1 MKPHL
6 TTANAEPRTH
16 GPGLL
21 CVAHSCEDQ
30 SMTFDLGAVLSAFIT
45 AGLAAAATL
54 ATAMS
59 PSSRRVSRL
68 ERLVAARERVDEPV
82 TAQRL
87 DYAIK
92 SLSYQI
98 AEDAAHLGNRA
109 GSRILGFSVL
119 TMAAGVFQL
128 VYLAITGQDDW
139 TWAGWMGLVLFGLGW
154 VAVLIS
160 LTAVPEITEKRV
172 KKDLSPPPPAPPAG

>member
-1 MKPHL
+1 M
-6 TTANAEPRTH
+6 N
-16 GPGLL
+16 
-21 CVAHSCEDQ
+21 
-30 SMTFDLGAVLSAFIT
+30 FDLGAVLSAFIT

-68 ERLVAARERVDEPV
+68 ERLVAARERVEESV

-109 GSRILGFSVL
+109 GSRMLGFSIL

-128 VYLAITGQDDW
+128 VYLAITGPDDW
-139 TWAGWMGLVLFGLGW
+139 TWGGWMGLALFGVGW
-154 VAVLIS
+154 VGVLIAVT
-160 LTAVPEITEKRV
+160 LVPETTEKQV
-172 KKDLSPPPPAPPAG
+172 KKDLSSPPPAPPAAPDLPAGTPPR

>member
-1 MKPHL
+1 
-6 TTANAEPRTH
+6 
-16 GPGLL
+16 
-21 CVAHSCEDQ
+21 
-30 SMTFDLGAVLSAFIT
+30 MTFDLGAVLSAFIT

-54 ATAMS
+54 VTAMS

-68 ERLVAARERVDEPV
+68 ERLVAARERVEGSV

-109 GSRILGFSVL
+109 GRRILGFSIL

-128 VYLAITGQDDW
+128 VYLAITGQEEW
-139 TWAGWMGLVLFGLGW
+139 TWAGWMGLGFFVVGW
-154 VAVLIS
+154 VAVLF
-160 LTAVPEITEKRV
+160 AVNVVPGVTETQV
-172 KKDLSPPPPAPPAG
+172 KEDLSSPPPAPPAAPDPPAGTPPQ